1 MSDQQAPA
9 TCPVCG
15 APIRIIADWQMRW
28 SAAYH
33 CGFVR
38 SLLTGDILAAC
49 RLASTVALQQKAEN
63 AELRAE
69 NAQLRA
75 QIEAAHLQIDTW
87 AVAASRPVLP
97 FGYSVD
103 QRIHS
108 ALFPKAPTL
117 QKGVQCPGP
126 GVCFGGPARPSDAT
140 DQEVPE
146 GTLYSNTEVATWQQ
160 RVGVL

>member
-1 MSDQQAPA
+1 MSDQQSPS

-15 APIRIIADWQMRW
+15 APIIADWQMRW

-33 CGFVR
+33 CGLVR

-49 RLASTVALQQKAEN
+49 RLASRVALQQK
-63 AELRAE
+63 AE

-75 QIEAAHLQIDTW
+75 QIEDAHLSIDTW
-87 AVAASRPVLP
+87 AVEIGLPVLP
-97 FGYSVD
+97 LGYSID

-108 ALFPKAPTL
+108 ALFPEASTPRRRVSS
-117 QKGVQCPGP
+117 VQCPGP
-126 GVCFGGPARPSDAT
+126 GRCFGGPTLPPDAT

-146 GTLYSNTEVATWQQ
+146 GTAYSHAEVKSWNQ
-160 RVGVL
+160 VSGS